1 MEFAFSSH
9 RRLSLDRRASH
20 TIFALENVRVFKHP
34 LNYKNPR
41 LMMEYNQLPTPLPT
55 SQALKGAAI
64 SIEVPNGTSDT
75 FDPFERRYAC
85 VLNLFS
91 IALVIALALPS
102 EANSQVWRG
111 TAPFCE
117 GKCLGGERELARS
130 SSGDG
135 SRCITGSKA
144 LCQGANTPAA
154 CRPLQTNTECKGVVM
169 ICDNGYYTQRT
180 NVPEWHSCARYA
192 CGACLGFWSDW
203 KQPVVGT
210 ADGVATAIGIRSISG
225 SSANKARLPYGPDTC
240 KPGFVWR
247 EGTAND
253 HVCVAPAVRDQ
264 ARNDNAQR
272 GNRINRASQPYGPD
286 TCLAGY
292 VWREIV
298 PSDHVCVTPDIRE
311 RTRRE
316 NAALEAN
323 RVRGAGW

>member
-1 MEFAFSSH
+1 
-9 RRLSLDRRASH
+9 
-20 TIFALENVRVFKHP
+20 
-34 LNYKNPR
+34 
-41 LMMEYNQLPTPLPT
+41 MEYNQLATPLPA
-55 SQALKGAAI
+55 SQVLKGAAI
-64 SIEVPNGTSDT
+64 SIEVPTGASDT
-75 FDPFERRYAC
+75 FGPFERRYAEAFRIAEIPYFKDLQGKLRQAQRRVMTCNARSQAAQTC
-85 VLNLFS
+85 VVNLFS
-91 IALVIALALPS
+91 IAWVIALALPS
-102 EANSQVWRG
+102 GANSQVWRG

-117 GKCLGGERELARS
+117 GKCLAGERELARS

-154 CRPLQTNTECKGVVM
+154 CRPLQSNTECKGVVM

-203 KQPVVGT
+203 KEPVVGT
-210 ADGVATAIGIRSISG
+210 ADGVATAVGIRSISG
-225 SSANKARLPYGPDTC
+225 SPANKARLPYGPDTC

-247 EGTAND
+247 EGIAND
-253 HVCVAPAVRDQ
+253 HVCVVPAVRDQ